1 MMEIE
6 IVLTD
11 GPAPEARE
19 AILDGL
25 VRFNVERF
33 GPSHGQPLAVL
44 ICDRDTGKT
53 IGGLWG
59 RTSWSW
65 LFIELLFVP
74 ESYRGTGIGAS
85 LIRQAEAE
93 AISRGCTGV
102 WLDTY
107 SFQARGFYERL
118 GYTLFG
124 TIEDY
129 PPGHNRFFFKKR
141 FVPGIGEA

>member
-1 MMEIE
+1 MEFDIA
-6 IVLTD
+6 LTD
-11 GPAPEARE
+11 EPAPEARE

-25 VRFNVERF
+25 VRFNVEQA
-33 GPSHGQPLAVL
+33 GPSYGRPLAVL
-44 ICDRDTGKT
+44 INDRDTGKAV
-53 IGGLWG
+53 GGLWG
-59 RTSWSW
+59 RTSWNW

-74 ESYRGTGIGAS
+74 AIYRGTGVGAS

-93 AISRGCTGV
+93 AIRRGCTGV

-129 PPGHNRFFFKKR
+129 PPGHDRFFFKKR
-141 FVPGIGEA
+141 LVLNVGQA